1 MSWKQGGRDKAVAER
16 RKSGSLHTAGFRGM
30 YRPIKPCTYDFLGS
44 AAGCIPVE
52 LAKLNNL
59 TKLHMRNNKLSGTLP
74 VEIKNLPRLREIYL
88 EGNDVSGG

>member
-1 MSWKQGGRDKAVAER
+1 MAVTR
-16 RKSGSLHTAGFRGM
+16 PWRKEEKEFHYILQVSVECIDPSNLVHT
-30 YRPIKPCTYDFLGS
+30 ISLGS
-44 AAGCIPVE
+44 AAGCVPVE